1 MEDLIANYNIK
12 IYENVKDLLNSG
24 KNIDEFDLKKDLLQ
38 IFKWFTCI
46 KLSEEYNTPFYE
58 YNNIPLDYKKKCCI
72 NKYSCIDACNLIDTV
87 VQCSLKDFLTVKD
100 CTLMY
105 ASSLFHNE
113 AGNLV
118 SQWNN
123 FIISRNQ
130 KSKLFHC
137 INKKIESKVLNDKPY
152 TREEIILY
160 CKKLIQ
166 NPPKNPYNIIPDVNQ
181 EEYDTDEEEWYVKKL
196 QNW

>member
-1 MEDLIANYNIK
+1 M
-12 IYENVKDLLNSG
+12 
-24 KNIDEFDLKKDLLQ
+24 Q

-58 YNNIPLDYKKKCCI
+58 YNNIPLDYKKKYRI

-87 VQCSLKDFLTVKD
+87 VQCSLKDFLTVEYYD
-100 CTLMY
+100 LML
-105 ASSLFHNE
+105 ARSIFNNE
-113 AGNLV
+113 SGNRV
-118 SQWNN
+118 PQWNN

-137 INKKIESKVLNDKPY
+137 INKKIESNIFNDKPY
-152 TREEIILY
+152 SREEIILY

-166 NPPKNPYNIIPDVNQ
+166 NPPKNPSNILPDVNQ
-181 EEYDTDEEEWYVKKL
+181 EEYEQEHYDTDEEEWYVKKL